1 MAILR
6 KSSSSKQRKQKTNL
20 ALGARTVGRPKLMSL
35 PGRAAPRQHN
45 CNSTALSQRHEIN
58 SCNSLYP
65 WIISW
70 SLGTS
75 AFSGQ
80 LAVFGSQNGE
90 PERGPRLG
98 AMNLGL
104 GEYMNCEIFCYC
116 LHLKK
121 SLEKVYPGV
130 IARYPKITVPIL
142 AFYVN

>member
-58 SCNSLYP
+58 S
-65 WIISW
+65 W

-116 LHLKK
+116 LNLKK
-121 SLEKVYPGV
+121 CTQVYLRDIRKLHYQFWHFTLINGEF
-130 IARYPKITVPIL
+130 L
-142 AFYVN
+142 